1 MVRSMRFAPLC
12 RPIEPFYQGM
22 QLTSEPLDKLTTSE
36 SKNTSIHLDRAA
48 TLPIDPSEH
57 AAQLIHAAVTK
68 PTVLPATYSIP
79 ENPGDRISK
88 LSQTQAKA
96 SPQKQPAN
104 LPPVTQ
110 TSWAKISPPEPAKAL
125 PAEPKTEEAAD
136 RVSILVPDAPVSET
150 PVAEMLAQATETG
163 TWVEPETAIEVS
175 ELATEEAEAK
185 LAEPSD
191 AVEETPVEN
200 LTEVEQTPEPV
211 ETPVENLTEVEQT
224 PEETTTDTETE
235 VLKASG
241 ESENLVAVEETTG
254 ENLLDGL
261 SEVSETQ
268 ENDLEEAPAENLTEV
283 EETQEVETVEPVAEI
298 EAKAPVETETPVV
311 AEPETA
317 PTATLDGQ
325 ILDPDTIICPSCGSM
340 EVRKNGHQNGKQRY
354 ACKDCGRQFVETAA
368 LSPGDELPTTD
379 QGKGG
384 PKGFGRKMKGKRK
397 K

>member
-22 QLTSEPLDKLTTSE
+22 QSTSEPLDKLTTSE

-96 SPQKQPAN
+96 SPQQVPAS
-104 LPPVTQ
+104 LPTVDQ
-110 TSWAKISPPEPAKAL
+110 SWAKISPPEPAKAL

-136 RVSILVPDAPVSET
+136 HVSILVPDAPVSET
-150 PVAEMLAQATETG
+150 PVAEMLTQATETG
-163 TWVEPETAIEVS
+163 TWVEPETAIEVT
-175 ELATEEAEAK
+175 EPTTEEADAK

-191 AVEETPVEN
+191 AVEEAPVEN
-200 LTEVEQTPEPV
+200 LTEVEQTPEAV

-224 PEETTTDTETE
+224 PEETAIDTETE

-241 ESENLVAVEETTG
+241 EPENLVAVEETTG
-254 ENLLDGL
+254 ENLLDEL
-261 SEVSETQ
+261 SEASETQ

-283 EETQEVETVEPVAEI
+283 EETPAETVEPVAEI
-298 EAKAPVETETPVV
+298 EAKAPVEAETPVV

-368 LSPGDELPTTD
+368 LSPGDELPTAD